1 MALTPF
7 SGTVTAATLNG
18 NFDDKTSTITSQAVL
33 GQVDY
38 DIYHRALA
46 FSGTGTAVA
55 DFLDF
60 TLDDDCELRCIRVTV
75 EDGTAARTVSATLTQ
90 TEGDT
95 SFLVDHTISVSAT
108 TIIGTTNATTD
119 YRTVTQA
126 IRVRLLKGVSYRLTL
141 ATSAG
146 PVTRLQGTIVLRTL
160 RRSA

>member
-7 SGTVTAATLNG
+7 SGLVTAATLNA
-18 NFDDKTSTITSQAVL
+18 NFDDASSTITSQAL
-33 GQVDY
+33 DGQVDY

-60 TLDDDCELRCIRVTV
+60 TLDDDCELRVFRITV
-75 EDGTAARTVSATLTQ
+75 EDGAAGRTVTATLTQ

-95 SFLVDHTISVSAT
+95 SFLVDQTISVSTT
-108 TIIGTTNATTD
+108 TIVGTTNATED
-119 YRTVTQA
+119 YRTVTQP
-126 IRVRLLKGVSYRLTL
+126 IRVRLLKGVSYRITL